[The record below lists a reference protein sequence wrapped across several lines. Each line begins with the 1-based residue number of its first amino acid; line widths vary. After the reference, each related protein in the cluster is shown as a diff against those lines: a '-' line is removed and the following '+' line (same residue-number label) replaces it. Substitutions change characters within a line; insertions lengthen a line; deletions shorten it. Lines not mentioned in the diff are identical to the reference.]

1 MSKMLQ
7 FDTNARDSI
16 MKGVNK
22 LANAV
27 KVTLGPAGRNV
38 MISTDMGAPIVTKD
52 GVTVAKAIDLED
64 QFENQGAQMAKSV
77 AAKTNDIAGD
87 GTTTATVLAQAIAK
101 EGLKVVAAGAN
112 PMDVKRG
119 IDTTVEKIIDAID
132 KIAIPVEDKEKIKQ
146 VATISANSDAEIGNL
161 IADAL
166 EQVGIEGVITVE
178 EGKSADTTLTIVKG
192 MQFDRGLASPYFTPN
207 NQPITLEDAY
217 VLLYNQKITAMKD
230 LIPLLEQV
238 ARTNKP
244 LLILCEDLEGEALA
258 TLLINKARGTLNA
271 VAVKAPEY
279 GEQRK
284 RMLEDIGV
292 LTNGQLICDDFGVT
306 LDEVSIDMLGQAKSV
321 TVDTSSTLIVGYDN
335 DETKNAVTKRA
346 DEIRAEIAKTT
357 SEYEVEKLKN
367 RLAKLVGGV
376 AVISVGAVT
385 EVEMKEKK
393 DRIDDAVNATKA
405 AVAEGIVPG
414 GGTALIRAAA
424 IAKEN
429 THVDGADVLAGY
441 NIVMRAVEEPLRQIV
456 ANAGIE
462 ESVICNKVKLE
473 TGNFGYNA
481 KTDTFEDLVKAGVI
495 DPAKVTKTA
504 LRNAAS
510 IASMILTT
518 DCVIVEK
525 PEEHKCECNEQAPMG
540 MPGMM

>member
-7 FDTNARDSI
+7 FDINARDSI
-16 MKGVNK
+16 MKGVNT

-38 MISTDMGAPIVTKD
+38 MISNDSGAPIVTKD
-52 GVTVAKAIDLED
+52 GVTVARAIDLED
-64 QFENQGAQMAKSV
+64 PYENQGAQMAKSV

-119 IDTTVEKIIDAID
+119 IDSTVEQIIEAID
-132 KIAIPVEDKEKIKQ
+132 KIAIPVESKEKIKQ
-146 VATISANSDAEIGNL
+146 VATISANNDSEIGNL

-166 EQVGIEGVITVE
+166 EQVGIEGVINVE
-178 EGKSADTTLTIVKG
+178 EGKTADTTLTVVKG
-192 MQFDRGLASPYFTPN
+192 MQFDRGLASPYFTQN
-207 NQPITLEDAY
+207 NQQITLEDAY

-230 LIPLLEQV
+230 LLPLLEQV

-244 LLILCEDLEGEALA
+244 LVIICEDLEGEALA
-258 TLLINKARGTLNA
+258 TLLINKMRGTLNA
-271 VAVKAPEY
+271 IAIKAPEY

-292 LTNGQLICDDFGVT
+292 LTAGQLVCDDFGTT
-306 LDEVSIDMLGQAKSV
+306 LDDVTVDMLGTAKSI
-321 TVDTSSTLIVGYDN
+321 TVDTTNTLIIGYDT
-335 DETKNAVTKRA
+335 DEIKAAVEKRA
-346 DEIRAEIAKTT
+346 NELRTEIYNTT
-357 SEYEVEKLKN
+357 SEYEVEKLKT

-414 GGTALIRAAA
+414 GGTALIRAAMSVEHIFNA
-424 IAKEN
+424 N
-429 THVDGADVLAGY
+429 TDETSGN
-441 NIVMRAVEEPLRQIV
+441 NIVMRAIEEPLRQIV
-456 ANAGIE
+456 ANAGL
-462 ESVICNKVKLE
+462 ESSIICSKVKLE
-473 TGNFGYNA
+473 TGNVGYNA
-481 KTDTFEDLVKAGVI
+481 KTNVFEDLVEAGVI

-525 PEEHKCECNEQAPMG
+525 QVEHKCACNSQSQINMPM
-540 MPGMM
+540 M

>member
-38 MISTDMGAPIVTKD
+38 MISTNMGAPIVTKD
-52 GVTVAKAIDLED
+52 GVTVARAIDLTD
-64 QFENQGAQMAKSV
+64 PYENQGAQMAKSV

-119 IDTTVEKIIDAID
+119 IDITVEKIIETID

-146 VATISANSDAEIGNL
+146 VATISANSDSEIGNL

-166 EQVGIEGVITVE
+166 EQVGIEGVIAVE

-192 MQFDRGLASPYFTPN
+192 MQFDNGLASPYFTQN

-244 LLILCEDLEGEALA
+244 LLILCDDLEGEALA

-271 VAVKAPEY
+271 IAVKAPEY

-321 TVDTSSTLIVGYDN
+321 TVDTASTLIVGYDN
-335 DETKNAVTKRA
+335 DETKNAVAQRA
-346 DEIRAEIAKTT
+346 DEIRTEIAKTT

-393 DRIDDAVNATKA
+393 YRIDDAVNATKA

-424 IAKEN
+424 KMQLISSTNVDVIA
-429 THVDGADVLAGY
+429 GS
-441 NIVMRAVEEPLRQIV
+441 NIVIRAVEEPLRQIV
-456 ANAGIE
+456 TNAGLE
-462 ESVICNKVKLE
+462 GSVICNKVKNAS
-473 TGNFGYNA
+473 GNIGYNA
-481 KTDTFEDLVKAGVI
+481 KTDVYEDLVAAGVI

-525 PEEHKCECNEQAPMG
+525 PEEHTRECNVPMS

>member
-52 GVTVAKAIDLED
+52 GVTVARAIDLED
-64 QFENQGAQMAKSV
+64 PYENQGAQMAKSV

-119 IDTTVEKIIDAID
+119 IDVTVEQIIEAID
-132 KIAIPVEDKEKIKQ
+132 RIAIPVEDKEKIKQ
-146 VATISANSDAEIGNL
+146 VATISANSDSEIGNL

-271 VAVKAPEY
+271 IAVKAPEY

-321 TVDTSSTLIVGYDN
+321 TVDTASTLIVGYDN
-335 DETKNAVTKRA
+335 DEIKNAVAQRA
-346 DEIRAEIAKTT
+346 DEIRAEMAKTT

-414 GGTALIRAAA
+414 GGTALIRAASA
-424 IAKEN
+424 ANSVTTDNVDEIA
-429 THVDGADVLAGY
+429 GS
-441 NIVMRAVEEPLRQIV
+441 NIVLRAIEEPLRQIV
-456 ANAGIE
+456 TNAGLE
-462 ESVICNKVKLE
+462 GSVICNKVKLE
-473 TGNFGYNA
+473 TGNVGYNA
-481 KTDTFEDLVKAGVI
+481 KSNTFEDLVKAGVI

-525 PEEHKCECNEQAPMG
+525 PEEHKCECNAQAPMG

>member
-38 MISTDMGAPIVTKD
+38 MIFTDMGAPIVTKD
-52 GVTVAKAIDLED
+52 GVTVARAIDLED
-64 QFENQGAQMAKSV
+64 PFENQGAQMAKSV

-87 GTTTATVLAQAIAK
+87 GTTTATVLAHAIAK
-101 EGLKVVAAGAN
+101 EGLKIVAAGAN
-112 PMDVKRG
+112 PMDVKHG
-119 IDTTVEKIIDAID
+119 IDAQVERLIEEID
-132 KIAIPVEDKEKIKQ
+132 KSAIPVEDKEKIKQ
-146 VATISANSDAEIGNL
+146 VATISANSDSEIGNL

-271 VAVKAPEY
+271 IAVKAPEY

-306 LDEVSIDMLGQAKSV
+306 LDEVSIDALGQAKSV
-321 TVDTSSTLIVGYDN
+321 TVDTASTLIVGYDN
-335 DETKNAVTKRA
+335 DETKNAVAQRA

-393 DRIDDAVNATKA
+393 YRIDDAVNATKA

-424 IAKEN
+424 KMQLISSTNVDVIA
-429 THVDGADVLAGY
+429 GS
-441 NIVMRAVEEPLRQIV
+441 NIVIRAVEEPLRQIV
-456 ANAGIE
+456 TNAGLE
-462 ESVICNKVKLE
+462 GSVICNKVKNAS
-473 TGNFGYNA
+473 GNIGYNA
-481 KTDTFEDLVKAGVI
+481 KTDVYEDLVAAGVI

-510 IASMILTT
+510 IASLILTT

-525 PEEHKCECNEQAPMG
+525 PEEHKRECNVPMS

>member
-38 MISTDMGAPIVTKD
+38 MISTNMGAPIVTKD
-52 GVTVAKAIDLED
+52 GVTVARAIDLTD
-64 QFENQGAQMAKSV
+64 PYENQGAQMAKSV

-119 IDTTVEKIIDAID
+119 IDITVEKIIETID

-146 VATISANSDAEIGNL
+146 VATISANSDSEIGNL

-192 MQFDRGLASPYFTPN
+192 MQFDNGLVSPYFTPN

-244 LLILCEDLEGEALA
+244 LLILCDDLEGEALA

-271 VAVKAPEY
+271 IAVKAPEY

-321 TVDTSSTLIVGYDN
+321 TVDTASTLIVGYDN
-335 DETKNAVTKRA
+335 DETKNAVAQRA
-346 DEIRAEIAKTT
+346 DEIRTEIAKTT
-357 SEYEVEKLKN
+357 SEYEVENLKN

-393 DRIDDAVNATKA
+393 YRIDDAVNATKA

-414 GGTALIRAAA
+414 GGTALIRASV
-424 IAKEN
+424 IAQEN
-429 THVDGADVLAGY
+429 TYVAGTDVLAGY
-441 NIVMRAVEEPLRQIV
+441 NIVMRAIEEPLRQIV
-456 ANAGIE
+456 TNAGLE
-462 ESVICNKVKLE
+462 GSVICNKVKLE
-473 TGNFGYNA
+473 TGNVGYNA
-481 KTDTFEDLVKAGVI
+481 KTDIFEDLVKAGVI

-525 PEEHKCECNEQAPMG
+525 PEEHKCECNAQAPMG
-540 MPGMM
+540 MSGIM

>member
-38 MISTDMGAPIVTKD
+38 MIFTDMGAPIVTKD
-52 GVTVAKAIDLED
+52 GVTVARAIDLED
-64 QFENQGAQMAKSV
+64 PFENQGAQMAKSV

-101 EGLKVVAAGAN
+101 EGLKIVAAGAN
-112 PMDVKRG
+112 PMDVKHG
-119 IDTTVEKIIDAID
+119 IDAQVERLIEELD
-132 KIAIPVEDKEKIKQ
+132 KSAIPVEDKEKIKQ
-146 VATISANSDAEIGNL
+146 VATISANSDSEIGNL

-271 VAVKAPEY
+271 IAVKAPEY

-306 LDEVSIDMLGQAKSV
+306 LDEVSIDALGQAKSV
-321 TVDTSSTLIVGYDN
+321 TVDTASTLIVGYDN
-335 DETKNAVTKRA
+335 DETQNAVAQRA

-393 DRIDDAVNATKA
+393 YRIDDAVNATKA

-414 GGTALIRAAA
+414 GGVALIRAAA
-424 IAKEN
+424 KMQLISSTNVDVIA
-429 THVDGADVLAGY
+429 GS
-441 NIVMRAVEEPLRQIV
+441 NIVIRAVEEPLRQIV
-456 ANAGIE
+456 TNAGLE
-462 ESVICNKVKLE
+462 GSVICNKVKNAS
-473 TGNFGYNA
+473 GNIGYNA
-481 KTDTFEDLVKAGVI
+481 KTDVYEDLVAAGVI

-525 PEEHKCECNEQAPMG
+525 PEEHTRECNVPMS

>member
-52 GVTVAKAIDLED
+52 GVTVARAIDLED
-64 QFENQGAQMAKSV
+64 PFENQGAQMAKSV

-101 EGLKVVAAGAN
+101 EGLKIVAAGAN
-112 PMDVKRG
+112 PMEVKHG
-119 IDTTVEKIIDAID
+119 IDAQVERLIEEID
-132 KIAIPVEDKEKIKQ
+132 KSAIPVEDKEKIKQ
-146 VATISANSDAEIGNL
+146 VATISANSDSEIGNL

-258 TLLINKARGTLNA
+258 TLLINRARGTLNA
-271 VAVKAPEY
+271 IAVKAPEY

-306 LDEVSIDMLGQAKSV
+306 LDEVSIDALGQAKSV
-321 TVDTSSTLIVGYDN
+321 TVDTASTLIVGYDN
-335 DETKNAVTKRA
+335 DETQNAVAQRA

-393 DRIDDAVNATKA
+393 YRIDDAVNATKA

-424 IAKEN
+424 KMQLISSTNVDVIA
-429 THVDGADVLAGY
+429 GS
-441 NIVMRAVEEPLRQIV
+441 NIVIRAVEEPLRQIV
-456 ANAGIE
+456 TNAGLE
-462 ESVICNKVKLE
+462 GSVICNKVKNAS
-473 TGNFGYNA
+473 GNIGYNA
-481 KTDTFEDLVKAGVI
+481 KTDVYEDLVAAGVI

-525 PEEHKCECNEQAPMG
+525 PEEHTRECNVPMG

>member
-1 MSKMLQ
+1 MSKILQ

-16 MKGVNK
+16 MKGVNT

-38 MISTDMGAPIVTKD
+38 MIFTDMGAPIVTKD
-52 GVTVAKAIDLED
+52 GVTVARAIDLED
-64 QFENQGAQMAKSV
+64 PFENQGAQMAKSV

-101 EGLKVVAAGAN
+101 EGLKIVAAGAN
-112 PMDVKRG
+112 PMEVKHG
-119 IDTTVEKIIDAID
+119 IDAQVERLIEEID
-132 KIAIPVEDKEKIKQ
+132 KSAIPVEDKEKIKQ
-146 VATISANSDAEIGNL
+146 VATISANSDSEIGNL

-271 VAVKAPEY
+271 IAVKAPEY

-292 LTNGQLICDDFGVT
+292 LINGQLICDDFGVT
-306 LDEVSIDMLGQAKSV
+306 LDEVSIDALGQAKSV
-321 TVDTSSTLIVGYDN
+321 TVDTASTLIVGYDN
-335 DETKNAVTKRA
+335 DETKNAVAQRA

-393 DRIDDAVNATKA
+393 YRIDDAVNATKA

-424 IAKEN
+424 KMQLISSTN
-429 THVDGADVLAGY
+429 ADVIAGS
-441 NIVMRAVEEPLRQIV
+441 NIVIRAVEEPLRQIV
-456 ANAGIE
+456 TNAGLE
-462 ESVICNKVKLE
+462 GSVICNKVKNAS
-473 TGNFGYNA
+473 GNIGYNA
-481 KTDTFEDLVKAGVI
+481 KTDVYEDLVAAGVI

-525 PEEHKCECNEQAPMG
+525 PEEHKREYNVPMG

>member
-22 LANAV
+22 LADAV

-52 GVTVAKAIDLED
+52 GVTVARAIDLED
-64 QFENQGAQMAKSV
+64 PFENQGAQMAKSV

-87 GTTTATVLAQAIAK
+87 GTTTATVLAQSIAK
-101 EGLKVVAAGAN
+101 EGLKIVAAGAN
-112 PMDVKRG
+112 PMDVKHG
-119 IDTTVEKIIDAID
+119 IDAQVERLIEEID
-132 KIAIPVEDKEKIKQ
+132 KSAIPVEDKEKIKQ
-146 VATISANSDAEIGNL
+146 VATISANSDSEIGNL

-258 TLLINKARGTLNA
+258 TLLINRARGTLNA
-271 VAVKAPEY
+271 IAVKAPEY

-306 LDEVSIDMLGQAKSV
+306 LDEVSIDALGQAKSV
-321 TVDTSSTLIVGYDN
+321 TVDTASTLIVGYDN
-335 DETKNAVTKRA
+335 DETKNAVTQRA

-393 DRIDDAVNATKA
+393 YRIDDAVNATKA

-424 IAKEN
+424 KMQLISSTNVDVIA
-429 THVDGADVLAGY
+429 GS
-441 NIVMRAVEEPLRQIV
+441 NIVIRAVEEPLRQIV
-456 ANAGIE
+456 TNAGLE
-462 ESVICNKVKLE
+462 GSVICNKVKNAS
-473 TGNFGYNA
+473 GNIGYNA
-481 KTDTFEDLVKAGVI
+481 KTDVYEDLVAAGVI

-525 PEEHKCECNEQAPMG
+525 PEEHTREYNVPMG

>member
-1 MSKMLQ
+1 MLQ

-16 MKGVNK
+16 MKGVNT

-38 MISTDMGAPIVTKD
+38 MIFTDMGAPIVTKD
-52 GVTVAKAIDLED
+52 GVTVARAIDLED
-64 QFENQGAQMAKSV
+64 PFENQGAQMAKSV

-101 EGLKVVAAGAN
+101 EGLKIVAAGAN
-112 PMDVKRG
+112 PMDVKHG
-119 IDTTVEKIIDAID
+119 IDAQVERLIEEID
-132 KIAIPVEDKEKIKQ
+132 KSAIPVEDKEKIKQ
-146 VATISANSDAEIGNL
+146 VATISANSDSEIGNL

-258 TLLINKARGTLNA
+258 TLLINRARGTLNA
-271 VAVKAPEY
+271 IAVKAPEY

-321 TVDTSSTLIVGYDN
+321 TVDTASTLIVGYDN
-335 DETKNAVTKRA
+335 DETKNAVAQRA

-357 SEYEVEKLKN
+357 SEYEVEKLKT

-393 DRIDDAVNATKA
+393 YRIDDAVNATKA

-424 IAKEN
+424 KMQLISSTNVDVIA
-429 THVDGADVLAGY
+429 GS
-441 NIVMRAVEEPLRQIV
+441 NIVIRAVEEPLRQIV
-456 ANAGIE
+456 TNAGLE
-462 ESVICNKVKLE
+462 GSVICNKVKNAS
-473 TGNFGYNA
+473 GNIGYNA
-481 KTDTFEDLVKAGVI
+481 KTDVYEDLVAAGVI

-510 IASMILTT
+510 IASLILTT

-525 PEEHKCECNEQAPMG
+525 PEEHKRECNVPMS

>member
-38 MISTDMGAPIVTKD
+38 MISTNMGAPIVTKD
-52 GVTVAKAIDLED
+52 GVTVARAIDLTD
-64 QFENQGAQMAKSV
+64 PYENQGAQMAKSV

-119 IDTTVEKIIDAID
+119 IDVTVEKIIETID

-146 VATISANSDAEIGNL
+146 VATISANSDSEIGNL

-271 VAVKAPEY
+271 IAVKAPEY

-321 TVDTSSTLIVGYDN
+321 TVDTASTLIVGYDN
-335 DETKNAVTKRA
+335 DETKDAVAKRA

-414 GGTALIRAAA
+414 GSTALIRAASA
-424 IAKEN
+424 ANSVTTDNVDEIA
-429 THVDGADVLAGY
+429 GS
-441 NIVMRAVEEPLRQIV
+441 NIVLRAIEEPLRQIV
-456 ANAGIE
+456 TNAGLE
-462 ESVICNKVKLE
+462 GSVICNKVKLE
-473 TGNFGYNA
+473 TGNVGYNA
-481 KTDTFEDLVKAGVI
+481 KTNTFEDLVKAGVI

-525 PEEHKCECNEQAPMG
+525 PEEHKCECNAQAPMG

>member
-1 MSKMLQ
+1 MSKILQ

-16 MKGVNK
+16 MKGVNT

-38 MISTDMGAPIVTKD
+38 MIFTDMGAPIVTKD
-52 GVTVAKAIDLED
+52 GVTVARAIDLED
-64 QFENQGAQMAKSV
+64 PFENQGAQMAKSV

-101 EGLKVVAAGAN
+101 EGLKIVAAGAN
-112 PMDVKRG
+112 PMEVKHG
-119 IDTTVEKIIDAID
+119 IDAQVERLIEEID
-132 KIAIPVEDKEKIKQ
+132 KSAIPVEDKEKIKQ
-146 VATISANSDAEIGNL
+146 VATISANSDSEIGNL

-271 VAVKAPEY
+271 IAVKAPEY

-306 LDEVSIDMLGQAKSV
+306 LDEVSIDALGQAKSV
-321 TVDTSSTLIVGYDN
+321 TVDTASTLIVGYDN
-335 DETKNAVTKRA
+335 AETQNAVAQRA

-393 DRIDDAVNATKA
+393 YRIDDAVNATKA

-424 IAKEN
+424 KMQLISSTNVDVIA
-429 THVDGADVLAGY
+429 GS
-441 NIVMRAVEEPLRQIV
+441 NIVIRAVEEPLRQIV
-456 ANAGIE
+456 TNAGLE
-462 ESVICNKVKLE
+462 GSVICNKVKNAS
-473 TGNFGYNA
+473 GNIGYNA
-481 KTDTFEDLVKAGVI
+481 KTDVYEDLVVAGVI

-525 PEEHKCECNEQAPMG
+525 PEEHKRECNVPMS

>member
-1 MSKMLQ
+1 MLQ

-38 MISTDMGAPIVTKD
+38 MIFTDMGAPIVTKD
-52 GVTVAKAIDLED
+52 GVTVARAIDLED
-64 QFENQGAQMAKSV
+64 PFENQGAQMAKSV

-87 GTTTATVLAQAIAK
+87 GTTTATVLAHAIAK
-101 EGLKVVAAGAN
+101 EGLKIVAAGAN
-112 PMDVKRG
+112 PMDVKHG
-119 IDTTVEKIIDAID
+119 IDAQVERLIEEID
-132 KIAIPVEDKEKIKQ
+132 KSAIPVEDKEKIKQ
-146 VATISANSDAEIGNL
+146 VATISANSDSEIGNL

-258 TLLINKARGTLNA
+258 TLLINRARGTLNA
-271 VAVKAPEY
+271 IAVKAPEY

-306 LDEVSIDMLGQAKSV
+306 LDEVSIDALGQAKSV
-321 TVDTSSTLIVGYDN
+321 TVDTASTLIVGYDN
-335 DETKNAVTKRA
+335 DETKNAVAQRA

-393 DRIDDAVNATKA
+393 YRIDDAVNATKA

-424 IAKEN
+424 KMQLISSTNVDVIA
-429 THVDGADVLAGY
+429 GS
-441 NIVMRAVEEPLRQIV
+441 NIVIRAVEEPLRQIV
-456 ANAGIE
+456 TNAGLE
-462 ESVICNKVKLE
+462 GSVICNKVKNAS
-473 TGNFGYNA
+473 GNIGYNA
-481 KTDTFEDLVKAGVI
+481 KTDVYEDLVAAGVI

-525 PEEHKCECNEQAPMG
+525 PEEHKRECNVPMS

>member
-16 MKGVNK
+16 MKGVNT

-38 MISTDMGAPIVTKD
+38 MIFTDMGAPIVTKD
-52 GVTVAKAIDLED
+52 GVTVARAIDLED
-64 QFENQGAQMAKSV
+64 PFENQGAQMAKSV

-101 EGLKVVAAGAN
+101 EGLKIVAAGAN
-112 PMDVKRG
+112 PMDVKHG
-119 IDTTVEKIIDAID
+119 IDAQVERLIEELD
-132 KIAIPVEDKEKIKQ
+132 KSAIPVEDKEKIKQ
-146 VATISANSDAEIGNL
+146 VATISANSDSEIGNL

-258 TLLINKARGTLNA
+258 TLLINRARGTLNA
-271 VAVKAPEY
+271 IAVKAPEY

-292 LTNGQLICDDFGVT
+292 LTNGQLICDDLGVT
-306 LDEVSIDMLGQAKSV
+306 LDEVSIDALGQAKSV
-321 TVDTSSTLIVGYDN
+321 TVDTASTLIVGYDN
-335 DETKNAVTKRA
+335 DETKNAVAQRA
-346 DEIRAEIAKTT
+346 EGIRAEIAKTT
-357 SEYEVEKLKN
+357 SEYEVEKLKT

-393 DRIDDAVNATKA
+393 YRIDDAVNATKA

-424 IAKEN
+424 KMQLISSTNVDVIA
-429 THVDGADVLAGY
+429 GS
-441 NIVMRAVEEPLRQIV
+441 NIVIRAVEEPLRQIV
-456 ANAGIE
+456 TNAGLE
-462 ESVICNKVKLE
+462 GSVICNKVKNAS
-473 TGNFGYNA
+473 GNIGYNA
-481 KTDTFEDLVKAGVI
+481 KTDVYEDLVAAGVI

-510 IASMILTT
+510 IASLILTT

-525 PEEHKCECNEQAPMG
+525 PEEHTRECNVPMS

>member
-52 GVTVAKAIDLED
+52 GVTVARAIDLED
-64 QFENQGAQMAKSV
+64 PFENQGAQMAKSV

-119 IDTTVEKIIDAID
+119 IDTQVERLIEEID
-132 KIAIPVEDKEKIKQ
+132 KSSIPVEDKEKIKQ
-146 VATISANSDAEIGNL
+146 VATISANSDSEIGNL

-178 EGKSADTTLTIVKG
+178 EGKSADTALTIVKG

-230 LIPLLEQV
+230 LIPILEQV

-271 VAVKAPEY
+271 IAVKAPEY

-306 LDEVSIDMLGQAKSV
+306 LDEVSLDALGQAKSV
-321 TVDTSSTLIVGYDN
+321 IVDTVSTLIVGYDN
-335 DETKNAVTKRA
+335 DETKNAVAQRA
-346 DEIRAEIAKTT
+346 DGIRAEIAKTT

-393 DRIDDAVNATKA
+393 YRIDDAVNATKA

-414 GGTALIRAAA
+414 GGTALIRAADKMQL
-424 IAKEN
+424 ISSTN
-429 THVDGADVLAGY
+429 ADVIAGS
-441 NIVMRAVEEPLRQIV
+441 NIVIRAVEEPLRQIV
-456 ANAGIE
+456 TNAGLE
-462 ESVICNKVKLE
+462 GSVICNKVKNAS
-473 TGNFGYNA
+473 GNIGYNA
-481 KTDTFEDLVKAGVI
+481 KTDVYEDLVAAGVI

-525 PEEHKCECNEQAPMG
+525 PEEHTRECNVPMS

>member
-1 MSKMLQ
+1 MSKILQ

-16 MKGVNK
+16 MKGVNT

-38 MISTDMGAPIVTKD
+38 MIFTDMGAPIVTKD
-52 GVTVAKAIDLED
+52 GVTVARAIDLED
-64 QFENQGAQMAKSV
+64 PFENQGAQMAKSV

-101 EGLKVVAAGAN
+101 EGLKIVAAGAN
-112 PMDVKRG
+112 PMEVKRG
-119 IDTTVEKIIDAID
+119 IDAQVERLIEEID
-132 KIAIPVEDKEKIKQ
+132 KSAIPVEDKEKIKQ
-146 VATISANSDAEIGNL
+146 VATISANSDSEIGNL

-271 VAVKAPEY
+271 IAVKAPEY

-292 LTNGQLICDDFGVT
+292 LINGQLICDDFGVT
-306 LDEVSIDMLGQAKSV
+306 LDEVSIDALGQAKSV
-321 TVDTSSTLIVGYDN
+321 TVDTASTLIVGYDN
-335 DETKNAVTKRA
+335 DETKNAVTQRA

-393 DRIDDAVNATKA
+393 YRIDDAVNATKA

-424 IAKEN
+424 KMQLISSTN
-429 THVDGADVLAGY
+429 ADVIAGS
-441 NIVMRAVEEPLRQIV
+441 NIVIRAVEEPLRQIV
-456 ANAGIE
+456 TNAGLE
-462 ESVICNKVKLE
+462 GSVICNKVKNAS
-473 TGNFGYNA
+473 GNIGYNV
-481 KTDTFEDLVKAGVI
+481 KTDVYEDLVAAGVI

-525 PEEHKCECNEQAPMG
+525 PEEHKREYNVPMG

>member
-1 MSKMLQ
+1 MSKILQ

-16 MKGVNK
+16 MKGVNT

-38 MISTDMGAPIVTKD
+38 MIFTDMGAPIVTKD
-52 GVTVAKAIDLED
+52 GVTVARAIDLED
-64 QFENQGAQMAKSV
+64 PFENQGAQMAKSV

-101 EGLKVVAAGAN
+101 EGLKIVAAGAN
-112 PMDVKRG
+112 PMEVKRG
-119 IDTTVEKIIDAID
+119 IDAQVERLIEEID
-132 KIAIPVEDKEKIKQ
+132 KSAIPVEDKEKIKQ
-146 VATISANSDAEIGNL
+146 VATISANSDSEIGNL

-271 VAVKAPEY
+271 IAVKAPEY

-292 LTNGQLICDDFGVT
+292 LINGQLICDDFGVT
-306 LDEVSIDMLGQAKSV
+306 LDEVSIDALGQAKSV
-321 TVDTSSTLIVGYDN
+321 TVDTASTLIVGYDN
-335 DETKNAVTKRA
+335 DETKNAVAKRA

-393 DRIDDAVNATKA
+393 YRIDDAVNATKA

-424 IAKEN
+424 KMQLISSTN
-429 THVDGADVLAGY
+429 ADVIAGS
-441 NIVMRAVEEPLRQIV
+441 NIVIRAVEEPLRQIV
-456 ANAGIE
+456 TNAGLE
-462 ESVICNKVKLE
+462 GSVICNKVKNAS
-473 TGNFGYNA
+473 GNIGYNA
-481 KTDTFEDLVKAGVI
+481 KTDVYEDLVAAGVI

-525 PEEHKCECNEQAPMG
+525 PEEHKREYNVPMG